1 MYLWVYKTIWDANQT
16 DHIDSLK
23 EVEVEAMGQFIKF
36 FFP

>member
-1 MYLWVYKTIWDANQT
+1 MGCEPDS
-16 DHIDSLK
+16 HIDSLK